1 MTVTFLPPKFKN
13 DRLLTPLSFIKPNP
27 EGRRWQDGLTISSV
41 VVPPDSVDERSTAS
55 QCRVLTYLDQVGGNI
70 ALEREEPIGRGL
82 IRRSVK
88 ALHWSR
94 LTKPNELF
102 I

>member
-41 VVPPDSVDERSTAS
+41 VVPPDSVDERFTAS
-55 QCRVLTYLDQVGGNI
+55 Q
-70 ALEREEPIGRGL
+70 
-82 IRRSVK
+82 
-88 ALHWSR
+88 
-94 LTKPNELF
+94 
-102 I
+102 